1 MGNDLIPVDT
11 TFSETATLRRVKDVA
26 YSHVSIEL
34 DHLYME
40 DFTRN
45 KAHLRSRIAQIA
57 PWYHTA
63 VKTFETRGLYNRPRI
78 STCFLVDD
86 YFTELKSPADLI
98 PMLLEA
104 AHDAGVRVD
113 YVARESGCAVADG
126 VEVARMVAGRL
137 VSIPVEGTNGSRP
150 PVAESGWLS
159 NGQRSPSESS
169 SNEALRSH
177 DWQPPLEA
185 EARNHSIFVDVQLWS
200 EKPDGERQWS
210 CPMLAAVWQLAR
222 LGLLRHHGRAVIEP
236 RPLPAELPTEWSA
249 MPPVAQVEPN
259 AAPFHGYQ
267 TLSLLDDRFLSI
279 EHAVRVILNQVAQDG
294 EVMRRVEQRA
304 LQEGMRIAQ
313 DVTGRVGYLF
323 VTDF

>member
-1 MGNDLIPVDT
+1 VDT
-11 TFSETATLRRVKDVA
+11 TFSETMTLRRVQDVP
-26 YSHVSIEL
+26 YSHVSVEL

-40 DFTRN
+40 DFARDQ
-45 KAHLRSRIAQIA
+45 AHLRNRIAQIA

-63 VKTFETRGLYNRPRI
+63 VKTFEARNPNIRPRI

-86 YFTELKSPADLI
+86 YFTPLKSPADLI

-104 AHDAGVRVD
+104 AQAAGVRVD

-159 NGQRSPSESS
+159 NGQRSPGAST
-169 SNEALRSH
+169 EALRAH
-177 DWQPPLEA
+177 GWLPPVEA

-200 EKPDGERQWS
+200 EKAGGERLWS

-222 LGLLRHHGRAVIEP
+222 LGLLRNHGRAVIEP
-236 RPLPAELPTEWSA
+236 RPLPAVLPDEWSA
-249 MPPVAQVEPN
+249 MPPVSQVQPN
-259 AAPFHGYQ
+259 AAPFHGFQ
-267 TLSLLDDRFLSI
+267 TLSLLDNRFLSI
-279 EHAVRVILNQVAQDG
+279 ENAVRVILNQVGQDG
-294 EVMRRVEQRA
+294 EVMRRVQERA
-304 LQEGMRIAQ
+304 LKEGMEIAP
-313 DVTGRVGYLF
+313 DVTGRIGYLF

>member
-1 MGNDLIPVDT
+1 MDT
-11 TFSETATLRRVKDVA
+11 TFSETTTLRRVQDVA

-40 DFTRN
+40 DFMRDKTHIRN
-45 KAHLRSRIAQIA
+45 RIAQIA

-63 VKTFETRGLYNRPRI
+63 VKTYESRGLKGRPRI

-86 YFTELKSPADLI
+86 YFTELKSPVDLI
-98 PMLLEA
+98 PMLLGA
-104 AHDAGVRVD
+104 ADDVGVRVD
-113 YVARESGCAVADG
+113 YIGRESACAVAD
-126 VEVARMVAGRL
+126 EVDVAQMVAGRL

-159 NGQRSPSESS
+159 NGQRSPGEST
-169 SNEALRSH
+169 EALRTH
-177 DWQPPLEA
+177 GWLPPIEA
-185 EARNHSIFVDVQLWS
+185 EARNHSIFMDVQLWS
-200 EKPDGERQWS
+200 EKHNGERLWS

-236 RPLPAELPTEWSA
+236 RPLPNELPDEWSE

-267 TLSLLDDRFLSI
+267 TLSLFDDRFLSI

-294 EVMRRVEQRA
+294 AVMQRVEQRA
-304 LQEGMRIAQ
+304 RSEGMLIAP
-313 DVTGRVGYLF
+313 DIAGRMAYLF

>member
-1 MGNDLIPVDT
+1 MDT
-11 TFSETATLRRVKDVA
+11 SFSETTTLRRVQDVG

-40 DFTRN
+40 DFTRD
-45 KAHLRSRIAQIA
+45 KEHLRGRIAQIA

-63 VKTFETRGLYNRPRI
+63 VRTFETRGLRGRPRI

-86 YFTELKSPADLI
+86 YFSDLKSPAELI
-98 PMLLEA
+98 PMLLDA
-104 AHDAGVRVD
+104 AADAGVRVD
-113 YVARESGCAVADG
+113 YIARESGCAVADG
-126 VEVARMVAGRL
+126 VEVAKMVAGRL
-137 VSIPVEGTNGSRP
+137 VSIPVEGANGSRP

-159 NGQRSPSESS
+159 NGQRSPAETT
-169 SNEALRSH
+169 EALRSH
-177 DWQPPLEA
+177 GWQPPVEA
-185 EARNHSIFVDVQLWS
+185 EVRQHSIFMDVQLWS
-200 EKPDGERQWS
+200 QKSDGERLWS

-236 RPLPAELPTEWSA
+236 RPLPRELPNEWSA
-249 MPPVAQVEPN
+249 MPPVAQVEPG

-279 EHAVRVILNQVAQDG
+279 EHAVRVILNQAAQDTG
-294 EVMRRVEQRA
+294 VMERVQKRA
-304 LQEGMRIAQ
+304 AGEGMRISE
-313 DVTGRVGYLF
+313 DVVGRIAYLF

>member
-1 MGNDLIPVDT
+1 MDT
-11 TFSETATLRRVKDVA
+11 TFSETTTLRRVKDVG

-40 DFTRN
+40 DFTRD
-45 KAHLRSRIAQIA
+45 KEHLRGRIAQIA

-63 VKTFETRGLYNRPRI
+63 LRTFESRGLKGRPRI

-86 YFTELKSPADLI
+86 YFSDLKSPAELI

-104 AHDAGVRVD
+104 AADAGVRVD

-126 VEVARMVAGRL
+126 VEVAKMVAGRL

-159 NGQRSPSESS
+159 NGQRSPAETT
-169 SNEALRSH
+169 EALRSH
-177 DWQPPLEA
+177 GWRPPVEA
-185 EARNHSIFVDVQLWS
+185 EARQHSIFMDVQLWS
-200 EKPDGERQWS
+200 EKSDGERLWS

-236 RPLPAELPTEWSA
+236 RPLPEELPNEWSA

-279 EHAVRVILNQVAQDG
+279 EHAVRVILNQVAQDSG
-294 EVMRRVEQRA
+294 VMERVQQRA
-304 LQEGMRIAQ
+304 AGEGMRIAE
-313 DVTGRVGYLF
+313 DVTGRIAYLF

>member
-1 MGNDLIPVDT
+1 VGSDLIPVDT
-11 TFSETATLRRVKDVA
+11 TFSETTTLRRVQEVP

-40 DFTRN
+40 DFARDR
-45 KAHLRSRIAQIA
+45 AHLRNRIAQIA

-63 VKTFETRGLYNRPRI
+63 VKTFESRGLKSRPRI

-86 YFTELKSPADLI
+86 YFTELKSPAELI

-104 AHDAGVRVD
+104 AEDVGISVD

-126 VEVARMVAGRL
+126 VDVARMVAGRL

-159 NGQRSPSESS
+159 NGQRSPMETA
-169 SNEALRSH
+169 EALREH
-177 DWQPPLEA
+177 GWMPPVEA
-185 EARNHSIFVDVQLWS
+185 EVRNHSIFVDVQLWS
-200 EKPDGERQWS
+200 EKTNGDRLWS

-222 LGLLRHHGRAVIEP
+222 LGLLRHHGRTVTEP
-236 RPLPAELPTEWSA
+236 RPLPTELPHEWSA
-249 MPPVAQVEPN
+249 MPPVSQVKPS
-259 AAPFHGYQ
+259 ADPFHGYQ

-294 EVMRRVEQRA
+294 EVMQRIEQRA
-304 LQEGMRIAQ
+304 LKEGMRIAE
-313 DVTGRVGYLF
+313 DVTGRIAYLF
-323 VTDF
+323 MTDF

>member
-1 MGNDLIPVDT
+1 VDT
-11 TFSETATLRRVKDVA
+11 TFSEMTTLRRVQDVA

-40 DFTRN
+40 DFTRDR
-45 KAHLRSRIAQIA
+45 AHLRNRIAQIA

-63 VKTFETRGLYNRPRI
+63 VKTFETRGLKGRPRI

-86 YFTELKSPADLI
+86 YFTELKSPRDLI

-104 AHDAGVRVD
+104 ARDAGVRVD
-113 YVARESGCAVADG
+113 YVARESGCARADG
-126 VEVARMVAGRL
+126 VDVAAMVAGRL

-159 NGQRSPSESS
+159 NGQRSPVAAA
-169 SNEALRSH
+169 EALRAH
-177 DWQPPLEA
+177 GWMPPVEA

-200 EKPDGERQWS
+200 EKPDGERLWS

-222 LGLLRHHGRAVIEP
+222 LGVLRHHGKTVIKP
-236 RPLPAELPTEWSA
+236 RPLPAELPDEWSA
-249 MPPVAQVEPN
+249 MPPVAQVEPD
-259 AAPFHGYQ
+259 ATSFHGYQ

-294 EVMRRVEQRA
+294 EVMQRVE
-304 LQEGMRIAQ
+304 QEGMRIAP
-313 DVTGRVGYLF
+313 DVTGRIGYLF